1 MFDHFAI
8 GANKTHYGHKFGDE
22 ADWMMEWGHAGT
34 TVTMELSNHTARRSE
49 KIFDPFASAEGDY
62 GFNKT
67 VVPVKLT
74 QYGNDKLI
82 SRSQANR
89 VVARLELFKT
99 VLFDFA
105 GVPTIGQA
113 FADEIFRVFSNEHP
127 NTSIP
132 PTNANSE
139 VRRMIRRVT
148 QGGASVGAA
157 VSPTAS
163 EEESS

>member
-1 MFDHFAI
+1 LKRLVYEKA
-8 GANKTHYGHKFGDE
+8 
-22 ADWMMEWGHAGT
+22 
-34 TVTMELSNHTARRSE
+34 MELSNRTARRSE
-49 KIFDPFASAEGDY
+49 KIFDQFASAEGDY

-74 QYGNDKLI
+74 EYGNDKRI
-82 SRSQANR
+82 SRSQAKR

-113 FADEIFRVFSNEHP
+113 FAEETFRVFQT
-127 NTSIP
+127 NTQISQFPLQMQIRRCD
-132 PTNANSE
+132 NSA

-148 QGGASVGAA
+148 QGGASVGAP
-157 VSPTAS
+157 VSTTAS